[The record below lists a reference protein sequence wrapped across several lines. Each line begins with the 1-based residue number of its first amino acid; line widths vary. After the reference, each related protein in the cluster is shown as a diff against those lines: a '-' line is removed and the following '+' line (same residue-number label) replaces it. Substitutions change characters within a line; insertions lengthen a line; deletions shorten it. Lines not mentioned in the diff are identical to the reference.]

1 MKERYDALY
10 KYMAESK
17 DPENMM
23 LFGQVMTELME
34 KAIKDNPSFAER
46 EIDKLEAMM
55 WNQYLS
61 RAEAEDVVKEMQPR
75 APWSYNEWE
84 KAMQAYN
91 LPTSEEGDYNCY
103 ALWVVMNGIMS
114 DHGDTFSKYDISKSA
129 DYFKIVHSLAIDLI
143 DDEDGLFDVRNYY
156 LE

>member
-23 LFGQVMTELME
+23 LFGQVMGELME
-34 KAIKDNPSFAER
+34 KAIKDNPSFAEK

-61 RAEAEDVVKEMQPR
+61 RGEAEEVVKQMQPR
-75 APWSYNEWE
+75 APWSYSEWE
-84 KAMQAYN
+84 KAMQQN
-91 LPTSEEGDYNCY
+91 ELPTNEEGNYNCY

-114 DHGDTFSKYDISKSA
+114 DDGETFTKYGISTS
-129 DYFKIVHSLAIDLI
+129 DDFFKFVHDLAINKLE
-143 DDEDGLFDVRNYY
+143 DEDGIYNVRDYY
-156 LE
+156 L